1 MVSAYFLAEPVRR
14 DSSRAPLRK
23 VYVKLLRF
31 EIKLDVSQ
39 MSASIGACRRP
50 TLGLDNIVLVFTHV
64 RCADCA
70 GSATSCCTL
79 LDAAVA
85 KRLPCALGLTV
96 QCPRSAA
103 AHRRDSQSAADSDL
117 RVLSAATQEAARSSA
132 TPAGLCGA
140 RRLRLMRR
148 WKPLTAPLP
157 CGCFAHLCV
166 GAV

>member
-1 MVSAYFLAEPVRR
+1 M
-14 DSSRAPLRK
+14 RK

-39 MSASIGACRRP
+39 MALPLALVAVPRWDSI
-50 TLGLDNIVLVFTHV
+50 TLMCVFTHV

-79 LDAAVA
+79 PDAAVA

-103 AHRRDSQSAADSDL
+103 AHQRDSQSAADSDL
-117 RVLSAATQEAARSSA
+117 RVLNGAIQEAARSSA
-132 TPAGLCGA
+132 TPADAAVETSHRSATMWVFCTPLRRRSLHPNRLWCIVERWSHNDAPGGA
-140 RRLRLMRR
+140 
-148 WKPLTAPLP
+148 
-157 CGCFAHLCV
+157 
-166 GAV
+166 